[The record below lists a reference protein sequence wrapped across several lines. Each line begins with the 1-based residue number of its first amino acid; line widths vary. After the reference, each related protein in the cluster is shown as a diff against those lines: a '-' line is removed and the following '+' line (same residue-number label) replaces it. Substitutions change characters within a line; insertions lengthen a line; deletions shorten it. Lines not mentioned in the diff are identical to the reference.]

1 MKQELLDTT
10 REIVDFTSGKE
21 ANKSDLC
28 KNFGLDESLPLFV
41 FIGRLV
47 PEKGADLFPAV
58 LYKSLLKKDCSL
70 FILGAGKD
78 SIESELKSLRFHFNK
93 NYANLAWD

>member
-28 KNFGLDESLPLFV
+28 KNFGLDIPV
-41 FIGRLV
+41 D
-47 PEKGADLFPAV
+47 P
-58 LYKSLLKKDCSL
+58 
-70 FILGAGKD
+70 
-78 SIESELKSLRFHFNK
+78 
-93 NYANLAWD
+93 